1 MINPRW
7 MWIAW
12 PAFLVA
18 GVMEMAVFAVVDPA
32 DLQWFGS
39 SLNWS
44 REAVYTLA
52 FFVFWVLAMAS
63 SALTM
68 VLAMTP
74 HEVNQGPAVPA
85 ADLAPTP
92 ARDPLA

>member
-1 MINPRW
+1 MNNPRW

-32 DLQWFGS
+32 DLKWFGS
-39 SLNWS
+39 SWEGS
-44 REAVYTLA
+44 REAIYTLA
-52 FFVFWVLAMAS
+52 FFVFWLLTMAS

-68 VLAMTP
+68 VLSMAP
-74 HEVNQGPAVPA
+74 NEVNQGPVPPPE
-85 ADLAPTP
+85 LPPAPPNSPST
-92 ARDPLA
+92 

>member
-44 REAVYTLA
+44 REAVYTVA

-74 HEVNQGPAVPA
+74 HEFNQGPAVPA

>member
-1 MINPRW
+1 MTNPRW
-7 MWIAW
+7 MLIAW

-18 GVMEMAVFAVVDPA
+18 GVMEMTVFAVVDPA

-44 REAVYTLA
+44 REAVYTVA
-52 FFVFWVLAMAS
+52 FFVFWVLAMVS

-74 HEVNQGPAVPA
+74 HEVNQGSAVPA
-85 ADLAPTP
+85 AELASTP
-92 ARDPLA
+92 PRDPLA